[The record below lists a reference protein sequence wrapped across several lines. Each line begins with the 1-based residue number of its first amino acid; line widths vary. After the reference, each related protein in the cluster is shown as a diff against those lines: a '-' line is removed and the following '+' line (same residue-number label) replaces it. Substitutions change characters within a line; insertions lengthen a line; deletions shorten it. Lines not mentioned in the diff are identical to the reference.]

1 MKIGYVRV
9 SSTSQNTERQEV
21 LMERL
26 GVEKVFIDKCSGKNA
41 NRPQLIAM
49 LDYVREGD
57 CVVVESFSRLA
68 RNTKDLLDITDQLR
82 EKGVEFISQKETID
96 TTTPAGQAMLTILG
110 AISQLERDYIRERQQ
125 EGIELKKARGEY
137 KGRQPIEIDPKEFET
152 EYKLWK
158 SEAISATTA
167 MKHLGLKPN
176 TFYRR
181 VQKYE
186 EEHGIREKKESVVQK
201 VENP

>member
-26 GVEKVFIDKCSGKNA
+26 GVERIFIDKCSGKNA

-68 RNTKDLLDITDQLR
+68 RNTKDLLDITDKLR

-125 EGIELKKARGEY
+125 EGIDLKKARGEY
-137 KGRQPIEIDPKEFET
+137 KGKPPIEVDAKAFET

-158 SEAISATTA
+158 GGAITATAA

-186 EEHGIREKKESVVQK
+186 EEHGIREKKDSVVQK
-201 VENP
+201 GENQ